1 VIVIGQRLVQLGVLI
16 AILALWQFATANG
29 RVNPLLLPSLNV
41 VTSEFLAMLRTGA
54 FWPDLRVT
62 VYELVCAFALAA
74 TSGCLVGFL
83 VARSSF
89 TVRVFDPIIAGLYS
103 VPMLLL
109 FPLYVL
115 IFGIESGSKIALGT
129 TVAFFPVA
137 LSTISGL
144 AYVDPILIAAA
155 RSMGA
160 STTQM
165 FFSVML
171 PAAFPAIITGLR
183 LGLII
188 AFLSILGTETIA
200 SIAGLGHEIVS
211 YAESME
217 TGKMF
222 AAIGFAILLTLALNA
237 ATSYVEAKVQRGGE

>member
-1 VIVIGQRLVQLGVLI
+1 VIALGQRLVQVLVLV
-16 AILALWQFATANG
+16 AILAAWHFATSNG
-29 RVNPLLLPSLNV
+29 RINPLLLPSLTV
-41 VTSEFLAMLRTGA
+41 VWSEFLGMLATGA

-62 VYELVCAFALAA
+62 LTELVVAFTLAA

-83 VARSSF
+83 VARSGF
-89 TVRVFDPIIAGLYS
+89 TVRVFDPIIAALYS
-103 VPMLLL
+103 VPMILM

-144 AYVDPILIAAA
+144 AYVDPILVAAA

-165 FFSVML
+165 FWSVML
-171 PAAFPAIITGLR
+171 PAAFPAIIAGLR
-183 LGLII
+183 LGLVI
-188 AFLSILGTETIA
+188 AFLSILGTETLA
-200 SIAGLGHEIVS
+200 SISGLGHEIVS
-211 YAESME
+211 FAESME
-217 TGKMF
+217 TAKMF
-222 AAIGFAILLTLALNA
+222 ACIGFAILLALALNA
-237 ATSYVEAKVQRGGE
+237 TASFVEAKVRRGSE

>member
-1 VIVIGQRLVQLGVLI
+1 VIAAAQRLVQAFVLVAILGV
-16 AILALWQFATANG
+16 WYVATAKG
-29 RVNPLLLPSLNV
+29 MISPLLLPSLTV
-41 VTSEFLAMLRTGA
+41 VWNEFLVMLTTGA

-62 VYELVCAFALAA
+62 LTELVVAFTLAS

-83 VARSSF
+83 VARSGY
-89 TVRVFDPIIAGLYS
+89 TVRVFDPILAALYS
-103 VPMLLL
+103 VPMLLI

-144 AYVDPILIAAA
+144 AYVDPILVAAA

-160 STTQM
+160 STSQM
-165 FFSVML
+165 FWSVML
-171 PAAFPAIITGLR
+171 PAAFPAILAGLR
-183 LGLII
+183 LGLVV

-200 SIAGLGHEIVS
+200 SIAGLGHVIVS
-211 YAESME
+211 FAESME

-222 AAIGFAILLTLALNA
+222 AAIAFAIMLALALNA
-237 ATSYVEAKVQRGGE
+237 AASFVEAKVRRGIE

>member
-1 VIVIGQRLVQLGVLI
+1 
-16 AILALWQFATANG
+16 
-29 RVNPLLLPSLNV
+29 
-41 VTSEFLAMLRTGA
+41 
-54 FWPDLRVT
+54 
-62 VYELVCAFALAA
+62 
-74 TSGCLVGFL
+74 
-83 VARSSF
+83 
-89 TVRVFDPIIAGLYS
+89 
-103 VPMLLL
+103 
-109 FPLYVL
+109 
-115 IFGIESGSKIALGT
+115 
-129 TVAFFPVA
+129 
-137 LSTISGL
+137 
-144 AYVDPILIAAA
+144 
-155 RSMGA
+155 MGA